1 MNDNML
7 FEEAKSTSPIFAG
20 KIIKLRVDTVILP
33 NGKEATREVIEH
45 APAVAIVPIT
55 DDGQVVFVRQ
65 YRYPVG
71 EVLLEVPAGKLDDG
85 EPPSECA
92 LRELEEETGFT
103 ARSLEEVGAFY
114 TTPGFSNELMHLF
127 IARDLSRQA
136 PRPDEDE
143 FISTELIPIERALAM
158 AKSGQIRD
166 AKTLA
171 GLLMLDC
178 TRNQAPGCGQNQG

>member
-1 MNDNML
+1 MDDNIL
-7 FEEAKSTSPIFAG
+7 FEQVKSTSPIFAG
-20 KIIKLRVDTVILP
+20 KILKLRVDTVKLP
-33 NGKEATREVIEH
+33 NGREATREVIEH

-85 EPPSECA
+85 ELPHECA
-92 LRELEEETGFT
+92 SRELEEETGFT
-103 ARSLEEVGAFY
+103 ARSMEEVGAFY

-127 IARDLSRQA
+127 IARGLSRHA

-143 FISTELIPIERALAM
+143 FISTELIPIERALDM

-171 GLLMLDC
+171 GLLMLGCMRDHV
-178 TRNQAPGCGQNQG
+178 PGSAQNQR